1 MTVRRKIR
9 NDILRE
15 IDSMIPRVGFLKP
28 APKKRKGLVP
38 VLVLASCLLAIV
50 SAVPVAI
57 HFSNA
62 PKGGSVTKM
71 RVLHFGETCISE
83 FGEKVTLNSY
93 EITDGTH
100 IAVSID
106 LQAESYC
113 VAKASR
119 LTLIF
124 DPREDDFL
132 YGKVFYCDFD
142 SDAFAVAN
150 PGHDPQ
156 KEEVYAEEV
165 VLPFLFEAAGYSLL
179 DEDLRRAEYTFGFT
193 DPNYHASL
201 YFIIDK
207 METREEK

>member
-15 IDSMIPRVGFLKP
+15 IESMIPHVGFLKP
-28 APKKRKGLVP
+28 APQKKKGLVP
-38 VLVLASCLLAIV
+38 VLVLASCLLAV
-50 SAVPVAI
+50 AAGVPVAM

-62 PKGGSVTKM
+62 PKGGTAPRM
-71 RVLHFGETCISE
+71 RVLHFGETCISKL
-83 FGEKVTLNSY
+83 GEKVTLNSY

-124 DPREDDFL
+124 DPREDDYL
-132 YGKVFYCDFD
+132 YGKVFNCDFD

-179 DEDLRRAEYTFGFT
+179 DEDLRRVEYTFGFT
-193 DPNYHASL
+193 DPNYQESL